1 MVSRRAISWVG
12 FNGIILDNQKE
23 VHAFDGECNMKRDAE
38 LLALEVPAIRIYGWT
53 EAWVTLGR
61 YQNRDGLKPG
71 LSVPT
76 TVRPTGGR
84 AVLHGHD
91 LTVGMAVCYRDL
103 GTQPRKLRETYRAMA
118 RPLIAGLQAAGIPAG
133 LGEEL
138 AKAVRTRGSA
148 DCFLAAS
155 DNDIVNLAT
164 GAKVCGCALR
174 MDRERALIQASI
186 PIEIPWIDPGEVY
199 ELPAPVAPVQ
209 ANRNQLASAI
219 WEAFRLQFGVSA
231 LRLE

>member
-1 MVSRRAISWVG
+1 MRRDQDL
-12 FNGIILDNQKE
+12 LDL
-23 VHAFDGECNMKRDAE
+23 DA
-38 LLALEVPAIRIYGWT
+38 PAIRIYGWT
-53 EAWVTLGR
+53 EPWVTLGR
-61 YQNRDGLKPG
+61 YQSRDGLKPG

-118 RPLIAGLQAAGIPAG
+118 RPLIAGLRAAGIPAG

-138 AKAVRTRGSA
+138 AKAGRTRGSA

-155 DNDIVNLAT
+155 DNDIVNLTT

-174 MDRERALIQASI
+174 MDRDRALIQASI
-186 PIEIPWIDPGEVY
+186 PIETPWIDPGEVY
-199 ELPAPVAPVQ
+199 VVPAPVIAVQ
-209 ANRNQLASAI
+209 VDRTSLASVI
-219 WEAFRLQFGVSA
+219 WDAFRAQFGESGLCV
-231 LRLE
+231 E

>member
-1 MVSRRAISWVG
+1 M
-12 FNGIILDNQKE
+12 
-23 VHAFDGECNMKRDAE
+23 VHAFDGECNMRRDQD
-38 LLALEVPAIRIYGWT
+38 LLDLDSPAIRIYGWT

-61 YQNRDGLKPG
+61 YQSRDGLRPG

-103 GTQPRKLRETYRAMA
+103 GTQPRKLRETYRAIT
-118 RPLIAGLQAAGIPAG
+118 RPLIAGLIAAGIPAG

-138 AKAVRTRGSA
+138 AKAGRTRGSA

-155 DNDIVNLAT
+155 DNDIVNLTT

-174 MDRERALIQASI
+174 MDRDRALIQASI
-186 PIEIPWIDPGEVY
+186 PVEAPWIDPNEVY
-199 ELPAPVAPVQ
+199 ELPAPVVPVQ
-209 ANRNQLASAI
+209 TNRNQLASAI
-219 WEAFRLQFGVSA
+219 WEAFRTQFGEFA

>member
-1 MVSRRAISWVG
+1 VTESEHRV
-12 FNGIILDNQKE
+12 Q
-23 VHAFDGECNMKRDAE
+23 AFDGDSNMRRDE
-38 LLALEVPAIRIYGWT
+38 DLLALEVPVIRIYGWT

-61 YQNRDGLKPG
+61 YQNRDGLKAG

-91 LTVGMAVCYRDL
+91 LTVGMAVNYRDL
-103 GTQPRKLRETYRAMA
+103 GTQPRKLRETYRAIT
-118 RPLIAGLQAAGIPAG
+118 RPLIAGLVAAGIPAG

-138 AKAVRTRGSA
+138 ANTGRTRGSA

-155 DNDIVNLAT
+155 DNDIVNLTT

-174 MDRERALIQASI
+174 MDRDRALIQASI
-186 PIEIPWIDPGEVY
+186 PVEAPWIDPNEVY
-199 ELPAPVAPVQ
+199 ELPAPVVPV
-209 ANRNQLASAI
+209 RTDRSLLASAI
-219 WEAFRLQFGVSA
+219 WEAFKAQFGESA
-231 LRLE
+231 LRVQ